1 MTLDRRDKRTSRTSK
16 FDVENLGER
25 IAPAHF
31 GIMSLGG
38 HVELNLVVHK
48 HHKHHGT
55 PVFVYGNSDTKSESF
70 STKSPFQTK
79 SALLKIPN
87 IDKYPIVFTP
97 LSNGA
102 NSNIT
107 IKGKVPTA
115 PVVMI
120 DSTTPVSFTPPPTPP
135 APAPTAPP
143 AAGPTAPVPVSFT
156 PPPTPATPPAPA
168 PTVPVPVSFTPP
180 PTPPAPAP
188 TLPTPVSFTPPVPAP
203 APTAPA
209 NLSAAL
215 FALYEQYEAD
225 PSAFTGGTAPT
236 GGGLDIVNGAVEVSA
251 RDSNPAEFG
260 SLTAELANAEMTN
273 TDSSATLGMVA
284 GMLPISELVAVAT
297 FSPTVSITPIA
308 SSLS

>member
-31 GIMSLGG
+31 GIMTLGG

-48 HHKHHGT
+48 HHKHHGN
-55 PVFVYGNSDTKSESF
+55 PVFEYLNSNTKSELF
-70 STKSPFQTK
+70 STSSSLQKV
-79 SALLKIPN
+79 PN
-87 IDKYPIVFTP
+87 IGKYPIVFTP
-97 LSNGA
+97 LSNGVS
-102 NSNIT
+102 SNIA
-107 IKGKVPTA
+107 IKGKAPTA
-115 PVVMI
+115 PVITI
-120 DSTTPVSFTPPPTPP
+120 DSTTPVSFTPPPTP
-135 APAPTAPP
+135 
-143 AAGPTAPVPVSFT
+143 ST
-156 PPPTPATPPAPA
+156 PPTPPAPA
-168 PTVPVPVSFTPP
+168 PTANPPVSFTPP

-215 FALYEQYEAD
+215 FALYEEYEAD

-260 SLTAELANAEMTN
+260 SLAAELANAGMTN
-273 TDSSATLGMVA
+273 TDSSATLGMVV
-284 GMLPISELVAVAT
+284 GMLPISELLAVAE